1 MKRRGGSTIAATTTA
16 LSGSSESDDDV
27 GSSSS
32 CSSSNDDVDS
42 PLARDVPAS
51 QNEQHVHQQEPAPS
65 LQPARNLQQHTL
77 VDRRRRSR
85 GSSSSSSEDDN
96 AASSAAGDS
105 QLIRGPAVAHPIPR
119 TNEARDA
126 RLKLP
131 IVAEEQPLMDLVH
144 HTTCVVLQVTRAR
157 THWHAQRVAVAH
169 A

>member
-32 CSSSNDDVDS
+32 SDDDVDP
-42 PLARDVPAS
+42 PLAHDVPAS

-77 VDRRRRSR
+77 ADRRRRSR

-96 AASSAAGDS
+96 AAPCAAGDS

-157 THWHAQRVAVAH
+157 THWHAQRVVVAH
-169 A
+169 S